1 MFGVAAFRHRWQ
13 ANFQIAA
20 GLGGIDRFDDEVN
33 VGLEARPL
41 LATQNHDRDF
51 SAPEILLIAH
61 VLVSGQEHFETGRIR
76 GQQQLAV
83 LEGVPTLLRGGADLM
98 SDQVRAD
105 GDGRGLVE

>member
-1 MFGVAAFRHRWQ
+1 MFGVAAFRHRWE

-20 GLGGIDRFDDEVN
+20 GFGGIDRFDDEVN

-51 SAPEILLIAH
+51 SGREILLIAH
-61 VLVSGQEHFETGRIR
+61 VLVGGQEHVETGRFR
-76 GQQQLAV
+76 GQQQL

-98 SDQVRAD
+98 SD
-105 GDGRGLVE
+105 

>member
-41 LATQNHDRDF
+41 LATHGPNFPLDCTR
-51 SAPEILLIAH
+51 
-61 VLVSGQEHFETGRIR
+61 
-76 GQQQLAV
+76 
-83 LEGVPTLLRGGADLM
+83 
-98 SDQVRAD
+98 
-105 GDGRGLVE
+105 